1 MPSVLDEL
9 APIVADVVEDVAH
22 RLGDGARVG
31 SRRST
36 QMVHDAV
43 EREEVEVALGVE
55 EEGRATSLVLRVR
68 SLGARVGDDFL

>member
-9 APIVADVVEDVAH
+9 APIVADVVEYVAH

-55 EEGRATSLVLRVR
+55 EEGRAPSLVLRVR
-68 SLGARVGDDFL
+68 SFGARVRDDFL

>member
-1 MPSVLDEL
+1 MASVLDEL

-31 SRRST
+31 SGRST

-55 EEGRATSLVLRVR
+55 EEGRAPSLVLRMR
-68 SLGARVGDDFL
+68 SLGARVRDDFL